1 MDGSD
6 VCTDAWTAAYSTYGH
21 CKLRINSICR
31 RYCRRYP
38 FALRGTIWRDYPVF
52 DGWSSPG
59 WAKVFCAKMDGA
71 KSDWG
76 STVLDINSVNLN
88 MTGHTPV
95 NTKTAWCKMTV

>member
-1 MDGSD
+1 MFLNICSCTYISVHLKLKQGIWNFGCRKSVKVVDGSD

-52 DGWSSPG
+52 DG
-59 WAKVFCAKMDGA
+59 
-71 KSDWG
+71 
-76 STVLDINSVNLN
+76 
-88 MTGHTPV
+88 
-95 NTKTAWCKMTV
+95 